1 VARLALDDRPLQR
14 SLSLTGTLHLVQRT
28 PDSSEV
34 SHKWDQRHTV
44 RTFGGVRIEYYHI
57 ELDTHEV
64 LYERAL
70 VDRREHFSNF
80 VECERLYGGRQPEKL
95 RGF

>member
-1 VARLALDDRPLQR
+1 
-14 SLSLTGTLHLVQRT
+14 
-28 PDSSEV
+28 
-34 SHKWDQRHTV
+34 
-44 RTFGGVRIEYYHI
+44 
-57 ELDTHEV
+57 V
-64 LYERAL
+64 LYEGAL